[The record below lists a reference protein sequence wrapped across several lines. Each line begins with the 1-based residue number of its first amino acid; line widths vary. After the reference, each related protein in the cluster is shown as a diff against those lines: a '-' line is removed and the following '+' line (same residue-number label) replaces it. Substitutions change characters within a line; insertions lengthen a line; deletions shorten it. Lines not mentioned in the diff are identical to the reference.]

1 MAEKTTLF
9 EVKVNMTEALKQLAE
24 YQILANEAAAKSA
37 ELRDKIKKEGD
48 ATGDL
53 HRELARTN
61 EQRKAYNRM
70 IAEGSRNIQKQ
81 IIAEEQYAGTLKGM
95 RAQLDMAKDAL
106 AKRTDVGTE
115 AYSKEAAAVNA
126 LNESIIA
133 LEEEYGVHTRKV
145 GRYADAA
152 KALREEMRDLS
163 AALVQM
169 KLDGKDTSAEY
180 VEMSNRFAQLRDAQA
195 DVQAQTRGLASD
207 TKGLDTAMQGVMVA
221 VGACQAAMKLFDD
234 GTEAGKKAAATM
246 KQLQVVVIALG
257 AAVQIQNALQKQS
270 LVMQAAIGI
279 QTKARIALT
288 KLETAAMQQAT
299 GATIAQ
305 SVAMK
310 VLNVVMA
317 ANPIGVVLTA
327 IVALVAAVVGLTSW
341 LNKSTA
347 AQREA
352 TKSHKEYEEYLKKAA
367 AAAEKREAQEAIRI
381 VNRTKAY
388 QDELRQMYENGA
400 AKEQIAKKQL
410 EMENDLTQ
418 ITIANTKERLAE
430 AREAQSKTAADLNK
444 QVKAYNELV
453 AIRGKDA
460 KATKKQLELV
470 EQLQSKLN
478 QANKTVADV
487 AGEYNKQLT
496 DYDRTLYEQRADAA
510 EKSYNRQ
517 RKNLELWQQA
527 QQDTLNAAKTYLWDY
542 TKTEEE
548 NAELRWQ
555 HEQKIAAKTFALK
568 IENEQKKLDLER
580 KYGKIT
586 LDEYKKRSA
595 SLQAEMSAFSIQEL
609 AIIDEHNRKALDAV
623 VNLAGGKALDAQLA
637 DIGKKYQAAAETIK
651 NNTNLAADERAYYL
665 AMLEQKEAEE
675 RVELR
680 KQTEERISAA
690 ISKEVDARYKDDLR
704 QFSASETERI
714 RLAIEKQEELIR
726 KRKKAG
732 QNTLADEATLQAMQY
747 DLRVAYANSELQLAW
762 NNANEQYR
770 IKREFLEKEL
780 EFAKLTAEQRAA
792 LEQELTELISEYN
805 QQKIASFEN
814 YAQQVMDI
822 AGSINEVLNNLSSAE
837 VSRVEA
843 ANNAEKEKLDK
854 RLNAGLISQKKYD
867 KEVAKLDKDL
877 DAKKAE
883 IARKQAIR
891 EKAMSA
897 LQIGINTAAAIMKIW
912 AEVPKADFGIST
924 GILTALAAAAG
935 AAQLA
940 AVLSAPIPTARIGGR
955 VVGATHE
962 QGGVL
967 INTEDEERI
976 ISANPAKAFPELLNL
991 ISYIGKHSTIPNTGY
1006 ASRTLLSGSQAVSHT
1021 AAAEADYD
1029 LLAQKVGQH
1038 VAEQIKG
1045 LQIYTSLV
1053 DIRRADEEYTRIVE
1067 SAKM

>member
-9 EVKVNMTEALKQLAE
+9 EVKVNMTDALKQLAE

-115 AYSKEAAAVNA
+115 AYAKEAAAVNA

-152 KALREEMRDLS
+152 KALREEMHDLS

-180 VEMSNRFAQLRDAQA
+180 VEMSNRLAQLRDAHA

-288 KLETAAMQQAT
+288 KLETAAMQQNT

-310 VLNVVMA
+310 VLNAVMA
-317 ANPIGVVLTA
+317 ANPIGLVLTT

-341 LNKSTA
+341 LNKSTE

-388 QDELRQMYENGA
+388 QDELQQMYKNGA
-400 AKEQIAKKQL
+400 TKEQIAKKQT
-410 EMENDLTQ
+410 EMEAALTQ
-418 ITIANTKERLAE
+418 MTIANTKTRLTS
-430 AREAQSKTAADLNK
+430 AREAQSKTVAELNK

-453 AIRGKDA
+453 AMRGKDA

-470 EQLQSKLN
+470 EQLQSKLS
-478 QANKTVADV
+478 QAQKTVADV
-487 AGEYNKQLT
+487 TGEYNKQLT
-496 DYDRTLYEQRADAA
+496 EQSQKLYEQRAEAT
-510 EKSYNRQ
+510 EKAYNRQ
-517 RKNLELWQQA
+517 LKILELLRQSK
-527 QQDTLNAAKTYLWDY
+527 QDELDIDKTYIRDY
-542 TKTEEE
+542 TKTEDKE
-548 NAELRWQ
+548 NEARWQ
-555 HEQKIAAKTFALK
+555 HEQKTAARSIALK
-568 IENEQKKLDLER
+568 VESEQKKLDLAR
-580 KYGKIT
+580 KYGKISD
-586 LDEYKKRSA
+586 DEYRERSK
-595 SLQAEMSAFSIQEL
+595 SLMMEL
-609 AIIDEHNRKALDAV
+609 AAWQIQQLEAIEEHNRKALEAAIS
-623 VNLAGGKALDAQLA
+623 LAGGKAIDAQLA
-637 DIGKKYQAAAETIK
+637 AISDKFRAAAEEIK
-651 NNTNLAADERAYYL
+651 NNANLAADERAYYL

-675 RVELR
+675 RTELR
-680 KQTEERISAA
+680 KKTEERITAA
-690 ISKEVDARYKDDLR
+690 ISREVDQRYKNDLR

-726 KRKKAG
+726 KRKAAG
-732 QNTLADEATLQAMQY
+732 QNTLADEAALQAMQY
-747 DLRVAYANSELQLAW
+747 DLRVAAANSELQLAW
-762 NNANEQYR
+762 NNADEQYR

-780 EFAKLTAEQRAA
+780 EFAQLTAEQRAA
-792 LEQELTELISEYN
+792 LEQELTELTAEYN
-805 QQKIASFEN
+805 QQKIADFEN

-822 AGSINEVLNNLSSAE
+822 AGSVNEVLNNFTAAE
-837 VSRVEA
+837 VSRAES
-843 ANNAEKEKLDK
+843 ANKKKKEQLDK
-854 RLNAGLISQKKYD
+854 QLNAGLISQKKYD
-867 KEVAKLDKDL
+867 KEVAKYDKDL
-877 DAKKAE
+877 DEKKAD

-897 LQIGINTAAAIMKIW
+897 MQIGINTAAAVMKIW
-912 AEVPKADFGIST
+912 AEVPKADFGAST
-924 GILTALAAAAG
+924 AVLTALAIAAG

-955 VVGATHE
+955 VSGATHE

-991 ISYIGKHSTIPNTGY
+991 ISYIGKHSAVPNTGY
-1006 ASRTLLSGSQAVSHT
+1006 TSRALLASSPTVSHT
-1021 AAAEADYD
+1021 AVTEADYD
-1029 LLAQKVGQH
+1029 ILAQKVGQQVGEH
-1038 VAEQIKG
+1038 IRGLRIYASIEDINQANKDFIKIEQ
-1045 LQIYTSLV
+1045 
-1053 DIRRADEEYTRIVE
+1053 